1 MNSLTWSLALA
12 TYERLDVLVD
22 CIDCV
27 LSQTYPPIEI
37 VVVDGSKDWLA
48 NKEVISNKVSGIEG
62 IRFEYLEA
70 EIKSAAAQRNQAA
83 SRCTG
88 DVLFLIDDDTL
99 MYPNCAQ
106 EIMQLYELD
115 VEGKISAVAGSNVS
129 LSPLQN
135 AQEEVQLLSSSPGGG
150 QIKQWIRK
158 VLNANNRFVPYDDDF
173 PCYEIPGGVSKENI
187 AVCKTLPGFSLTMRR
202 KIVIEEKFESRLKRY
217 SADEDSDLT
226 YRASRRGPLIK
237 ALNAHLHHIGSPGGR
252 LSVFSTTALTSIN
265 IVYLHRLHS
274 SNLKRSKTRLR
285 AFLFNRLA
293 VEFAKDI
300 YYRGFR
306 FPRARGILVGIVN
319 LDRVLFGDEV
329 LFEKLQIR
337 LTNTVPNK

>member
-1 MNSLTWSLALA
+1 MNGLTWSLALA

-27 LSQTYPPIEI
+27 LSQTYPPVEI
-37 VVVDGSKDWLA
+37 VIVDGSKDWLR
-48 NKEVISNKVSGIEG
+48 NKEIITNKVNDFDGIG
-62 IRFEYLEA
+62 FEYVEA
-70 EIKSAAAQRNQAA
+70 KIRSAAAQRNQAA
-83 SRCTG
+83 SCCTG

-99 MYPNCAQ
+99 MYPSCAE
-106 EIMQLYELD
+106 EIMKLYELD
-115 VEGKISAVAGSNVS
+115 GEDKISAVAGSNVN

-135 AQEEVQLLSSSPGGG
+135 ENEEVELLSSSPGGG
-150 QIKQWIRK
+150 GIKHWVRK
-158 VLNANNRFVPYDDDF
+158 VLNANTRFVPYDDDF
-173 PCYEIPGGVSKENI
+173 PRHEIPSAMNRENI

-202 KIVIEEKFESRLKRY
+202 KIVIEEQFESRLKRY

-226 YRASRRGPLIK
+226 YRASRRGLLLK

-252 LSVFSTTALTSIN
+252 LSIFSTTALTSIN

-274 SNLKRSKTRLR
+274 DNLKRSKARLIT
-285 AFLFNRLA
+285 FLLNRLA

-306 FPRARGILVGIVN
+306 LPRSRGILVGIFN

-329 LFEKLQIR
+329 LFENLQIK
-337 LTNTVPNK
+337 LTNTAPNK